1 VRQTLTFL
9 LLVAI
14 AHPAVADDRA
24 GVDFFEKSIRPILVE
39 HCYSCHSAEAAAQKK
54 LRGGL
59 SLDTRSGVRTG
70 GDSGPAI
77 DEKSPRDSLL
87 IKSILHDGDLKMP
100 PRGKL
105 KDAEI
110 EAMRKWVLMG
120 APDPRTDAASVKKQV
135 GLSIEEGRKFWSF
148 VPPVTPA
155 LPPVRDASWPIDPLD
170 QFILNRIEAKGLSP
184 NPPADRMTLAR
195 RVSFA
200 LTGLPPAPDEAD
212 RFISDPATDAYAR
225 YVDRL
230 MASPAFGERWG
241 RHWLDVAR
249 YAESV
254 TLRGFVYKDAW
265 RYRDY
270 VIDSFHRDVPFDRLI
285 REQIAGDLLPASGA
299 IERERQIVATT
310 YLMLGNTNLEE
321 QDKKQLRMDVVD
333 EQIDVI
339 SKGLLAQTVSCA
351 RCHDHKFD
359 PIPTRDYYSLA
370 GILRNVKV
378 MEHANV
384 SAWTEVPLPVP
395 GEMEAK
401 LKAKEAKIAELQA
414 QIKSAKAKANK
425 GQGSGVLKVAQVP
438 GIAVD
443 DSQARKVGAWQVS
456 QHSGHYIGE
465 GYVHDQNGDK
475 GNKTITFTPALPADG
490 KYEVRL
496 AYSPGGNRAEKVPV
510 TVFGAEGE
518 KEIFVN
524 MKATPPIDGRFISLG
539 TFQFEKAGQSFV
551 IVSNLGTSG
560 HVTPD
565 CVTFIPEG
573 TKTTTD
579 AGAAKA
585 NVNPGLAAMEAELK
599 KLIDSGPIRP
609 KAMAPLEEK
618 TIEETHV
625 HIRGSVHTL
634 GEAAPR
640 GFLRVAGGS
649 ATMPKE
655 QSGRVQLANW
665 IASPEN
671 PLTARVIV
679 NRTWHWLF
687 GSGLVR
693 TVDNFGVTGETPSHP
708 ELLDFLATEFVKNGW
723 SIKTLVRRIVLSRTY
738 QQSSAIPMGNPDPE
752 NRLWARFQRTRL
764 EAEAIRDSMLVASG
778 TLDPRRG
785 GPGFPASQSADYGFV
800 AKDHRRS
807 VYLPMFRN
815 AMPDLL
821 ETFDPADHSMVTG
834 KRNASTVAPQAL
846 VMLNHPFVMEQASS
860 IAKRLRDEKRD
871 TADAISRA
879 YRIVLGRLPMDGER
893 NVALNYIQKT
903 GDWTGLIHSL
913 LASADFRFVD

>member
-1 VRQTLTFL
+1 
-9 LLVAI
+9 
-14 AHPAVADDRA
+14 
-24 GVDFFEKSIRPILVE
+24 
-39 HCYSCHSAEAAAQKK
+39 
-54 LRGGL
+54 
-59 SLDTRSGVRTG
+59 
-70 GDSGPAI
+70 
-77 DEKSPRDSLL
+77 
-87 IKSILHDGDLKMP
+87 MP

-384 SAWTEVPLPVP
+384 
-395 GEMEAK
+395 
-401 LKAKEAKIAELQA
+401 
-414 QIKSAKAKANK
+414 
-425 GQGSGVLKVAQVP
+425 
-438 GIAVD
+438 
-443 DSQARKVGAWQVS
+443 
-456 QHSGHYIGE
+456 
-465 GYVHDQNGDK
+465 
-475 GNKTITFTPALPADG
+475 
-490 KYEVRL
+490 
-496 AYSPGGNRAEKVPV
+496 
-510 TVFGAEGE
+510 
-518 KEIFVN
+518 
-524 MKATPPIDGRFISLG
+524 
-539 TFQFEKAGQSFV
+539 
-551 IVSNLGTSG
+551 
-560 HVTPD
+560 
-565 CVTFIPEG
+565 
-573 TKTTTD
+573 
-579 AGAAKA
+579 
-585 NVNPGLAAMEAELK
+585 
-599 KLIDSGPIRP
+599 
-609 KAMAPLEEK
+609 
-618 TIEETHV
+618 
-625 HIRGSVHTL
+625 
-634 GEAAPR
+634 
-640 GFLRVAGGS
+640 
-649 ATMPKE
+649 
-655 QSGRVQLANW
+655 
-665 IASPEN
+665 
-671 PLTARVIV
+671 
-679 NRTWHWLF
+679 
-687 GSGLVR
+687 
-693 TVDNFGVTGETPSHP
+693 
-708 ELLDFLATEFVKNGW
+708 
-723 SIKTLVRRIVLSRTY
+723 
-738 QQSSAIPMGNPDPE
+738 
-752 NRLWARFQRTRL
+752 
-764 EAEAIRDSMLVASG
+764 
-778 TLDPRRG
+778 
-785 GPGFPASQSADYGFV
+785 
-800 AKDHRRS
+800 
-807 VYLPMFRN
+807 
-815 AMPDLL
+815 
-821 ETFDPADHSMVTG
+821 
-834 KRNASTVAPQAL
+834 
-846 VMLNHPFVMEQASS
+846 
-860 IAKRLRDEKRD
+860 
-871 TADAISRA
+871 
-879 YRIVLGRLPMDGER
+879 
-893 NVALNYIQKT
+893 
-903 GDWTGLIHSL
+903 
-913 LASADFRFVD
+913 